1 VGRDERPTAQ
11 KYDRE
16 TVASATPSGSIEEN
30 MADIEV
36 ESLTQAQAARR
47 QRVLDA
53 AMALGAEG
61 GYDAVQMRAVAERA
75 EVALGTIYRY
85 FSSKDH
91 LLAATMIDWSA
102 DLEAE
107 LKERPPQ
114 GATTAART
122 VDVVRRATR
131 NMEATPM
138 LAAALVTAVSA
149 HDPAASS
156 CEREITATIKRVLA
170 VPMADLDDQHRERA
184 VRILAHVWN
193 SALLRWVN
201 GSDQP
206 EEDVASVGADLEDA
220 AHLLLDG

>member
-1 VGRDERPTAQ
+1 M
-11 KYDRE
+11 
-16 TVASATPSGSIEEN
+16 VASATSSGSIEEN

-114 GATTAART
+114 GATTATRT

-149 HDPAASS
+149 HDPAAAS

-170 VPMADLDDQHRERA
+170 MPMADLDDQHRERA

>member
-1 VGRDERPTAQ
+1 
-11 KYDRE
+11 
-16 TVASATPSGSIEEN
+16 
-30 MADIEV
+30 MADITV

-61 GYDAVQMRAVAERA
+61 GYDAVQMRAVAARA
-75 EVALGTIYRY
+75 EVAVATIYHY

-102 DLEAE
+102 DLERQ
-107 LKERPPQ
+107 LQRRPPK
-114 GATTAART
+114 GDTVADRE
-122 VDVVRRATR
+122 VDVVRRATKA
-131 NMEATPM
+131 MERTPT

-149 HDPAASS
+149 HDPAAAA
-156 CEREITATIKRVLA
+156 CERQITETIRRVLA
-170 VPMADLDDQHRERA
+170 LPMDELDPEHRDRA
-184 VRILAHVWN
+184 VRVLTHVWN

-206 EEDVASVGADLEDA
+206 AEDVASVGADLEDA
-220 AHLLLDG
+220 ARLLLEG

>member
-1 VGRDERPTAQ
+1 
-11 KYDRE
+11 
-16 TVASATPSGSIEEN
+16 
-30 MADIEV
+30 MADITV
-36 ESLTQAQAARR
+36 ESLTEAQAARR

-61 GYDAVQMRAVAERA
+61 GYDAVQMRAVAGRA

-102 DLEAE
+102 DLEQQ
-107 LKERPPQ
+107 LQRLPPE
-114 GATTAART
+114 GATVSDRV

-131 NMEATPM
+131 AMEATPR

-149 HDPAASS
+149 HDPAAAA
-156 CEREITATIKRVLA
+156 CERDITATIKRVLA
-170 VPMADLDDQHRERA
+170 VPMEDLDDDDRERT
-184 VRILAHVWN
+184 VQVLAHVWN

-201 GSDQP
+201 GSDRP
-206 EEDVASVGADLEDA
+206 AADVASVGADLEDA
-220 AHLLLDG
+220 ARLLLDD

>member
-1 VGRDERPTAQ
+1 
-11 KYDRE
+11 
-16 TVASATPSGSIEEN
+16 
-30 MADIEV
+30 MADITV
-36 ESLTQAQAARR
+36 ETLTEAQAARR

-61 GYDAVQMRAVAERA
+61 GYDAVQMRAVALRA

-102 DLEAE
+102 DLERR
-107 LKERPPQ
+107 LQRRPPR
-114 GATTAART
+114 GDTVADRE

-131 NMEATPM
+131 AMEATPA

-149 HDPAASS
+149 HDPAAAA
-156 CEREITATIKRVLA
+156 CEREITETIRRVLA
-170 VPMADLDDQHRERA
+170 LPMEDLDPARRQRV
-184 VRILAHVWN
+184 VRVLSHVWN

-201 GSDQP
+201 GSDRP
-206 EEDVASVGADLEDA
+206 AEDVARVGADLEDA
-220 AHLLLDG
+220 AHLLLDD